1 MTPQF
6 VALSCPRLH
15 LQLFDKIIVFQD
27 FWCSKIIFFSGL
39 KFEMIK
45 RSCIQLFWPLTKSIW
60 FWSIKRSIENI
71 KSLINFVNEA
81 RASVRWNE
89 RSVRKTETSEF
100 HFSNKLAASF
110 L

>member
-45 RSCIQLFWPLTKSIW
+45 RSSIQLFWQLTKSIC

-71 KSLINFVNEA
+71 KSLIKFVNEA
-81 RASVRWNE
+81 RAS
-89 RSVRKTETSEF
+89 KETSRQKSKPTIF
-100 HFSNKLAASF
+100 
-110 L
+110 

>member
-45 RSCIQLFWPLTKSIW
+45 RSSIQLFWQ
-60 FWSIKRSIENI
+60 
-71 KSLINFVNEA
+71 
-81 RASVRWNE
+81 
-89 RSVRKTETSEF
+89 
-100 HFSNKLAASF
+100 
-110 L
+110 